1 MNTQDQGNETPIEAK
16 PRLVIVTGLSGA
28 GKTIAINALEDLGFY
43 CIDNLPLELIDQA
56 IEFFLNSAP
65 ANANGKFA
73 LGMDTRHERF
83 VAEFPRIAGRVEEK
97 LNTDILFLNCDDEQ
111 LAERFGTTRRKH
123 PLLDQGGELLA
134 AIRREKNEL
143 SPIEAISDV
152 VMDTSGWS
160 PHALKRQIEENFA
173 SDKLGRQLYV
183 TVTSFGFKHG
193 LLKPCDSV
201 FDVRFLKNPHFDLA
215 LREKTGLEKRVKD
228 YIFSDKRAQS
238 FLDQLLNLHTF
249 LLPQY
254 FLEGKH
260 YFRIGIGCTGGKHR
274 SVAIAEALGL
284 ALAKSAIPKVYVSVN
299 HRDLDVGL

>member
-1 MNTQDQGNETPIEAK
+1 MNTQDQGSESPAK
-16 PRLVIVTGLSGA
+16 ARPRLVIVTGLSGA

-43 CIDNLPLELIDQA
+43 CIDNLPLELIENA
-56 IEFFLNSAP
+56 IEFFISSASE
-65 ANANGKFA
+65 NGISKFA

-83 VAEFPRIAGRVEEK
+83 VAEFPRIAVRVEEK
-97 LNTDILFLNCDDEQ
+97 LDTDILFLSCDDEQ

-134 AIRREKNEL
+134 AIRREKSEL
-143 SPIEAISDV
+143 SPVEDVSDIV
-152 VMDTSGWS
+152 LDTSGWS

-201 FDVRFLKNPHFDLA
+201 FDVRFLKNPHFELA
-215 LREKTGLEKRVKD
+215 LREKTGLEKGVKD

-238 FLDQLLNLHTF
+238 FLDQLVNLHTF

-254 FLEGKH
+254 FIEGKH

-274 SVAIAEALGL
+274 SVAMAEALGM
-284 ALAKSAIPKVYVSVN
+284 ALAKSEIPKVYVSVN